1 MTPTYRL
8 RSVVLGTPDPRALA
22 AFYRRLV
29 GGEIVDDEDTWVVLQ
44 VDRSWRLAF
53 QLEVDHVPPVWPA
66 GAGDQHMQ
74 AHLDIA
80 VDHLADA
87 TAHAMAEGA
96 TVAAFQPQDD
106 VRVLLDPDGHPFCLF
121 EVS

>member
-87 TAHAMAEGA
+87 TH
-96 TVAAFQPQDD
+96 QHRQILWPHHKQ
-106 VRVLLDPDGHPFCLF
+106 GHQADHH
-121 EVS
+121 